1 MRRPEEAE
9 GLRGGFALPEGYR
22 GHDGALVRCRN
33 RRVLPLR
40 QRTNLLIMNRV
51 RSLRAFEWR
60 EGGARWHHQGG
71 ELPSAQAA
79 RRVRLALH
87 AGDSR
92 EEALRMDEEVSLHIK
107 NHAAKGVKRL
117 EERLARFA
125 EQRFCFVV
133 TKVMQG

>member
-1 MRRPEEAE
+1 MVA
-9 GLRGGFALPEGYR
+9 GFKTQSSHL
-22 GHDGALVRCRN
+22 RN
-33 RRVLPLR
+33 RRASSSGIV
-40 QRTNLLIMNRV
+40 
-51 RSLRAFEWR
+51 
-60 EGGARWHHQGG
+60 
-71 ELPSAQAA
+71 
-79 RRVRLALH
+79 ALH

>member
-1 MRRPEEAE
+1 MA
-9 GLRGGFALPEGYR
+9 RGGITKAGSS
-22 GHDGALVRCRN
+22 H
-33 RRVLPLR
+33 
-40 QRTNLLIMNRV
+40 
-51 RSLRAFEWR
+51 
-60 EGGARWHHQGG
+60 
-71 ELPSAQAA
+71 
-79 RRVRLALH
+79 LH
-87 AGDSR
+87 KQLDSR